1 MKRRWHIGFLAC
13 ALVASALWLPAS
25 LTARAA
31 SSGSD
36 GSGSSGPAAV
46 AASADANA
54 TSADASTPGT
64 GVAPNPV
71 RGSANGPGSET
82 SSNEETQAPN
92 APAQERV
99 VRVLVIGSSVA
110 RGWKDPKGGGYL
122 HRTFTALSSLTPI
135 TYDVI
140 DKAEPGKG
148 VLSIRDTY
156 VKWLDTYQPQIVCIA
171 WGGLDDLYQ
180 HTPFRV
186 YDEQVHWQIEEA
198 LDHHAMVMLVTTPV
212 SKASFTTYRVAQQ
225 ALMES
230 EIQVAD
236 SFHNPNVYVF
246 NLFDQMKAYLWAHH
260 ESIQPLMH
268 DSWHPNAKGHALA
281 AELLVKDIL
290 AKFPATAPVFKAEPA
305 SSSRHPEGGSATSSG
320 RPEGELTS

>member
-1 MKRRWHIGFLAC
+1 MKRRWQMGFLAF

-25 LTARAA
+25 LIARAA
-31 SSGSD
+31 SSLPNG
-36 GSGSSGPAAV
+36 GGASSQQTIS
-46 AASADANA
+46 ASVDANS
-54 TSADASTPGT
+54 TSTAIAPTGS

-71 RGSANGPGSET
+71 HAPGNPAGSGTDAN
-82 SSNEETQAPN
+82 SSGGTNVPN
-92 APAQERV
+92 APAQDRV

-156 VKWLDTYQPQIVCIA
+156 VKWLETYQPQIVCIA

-180 HTPFRV
+180 HTPFSV
-186 YDEQVHWQIEEA
+186 YDEQVRWQIEEA
-198 LDHHAMVMLVTTPV
+198 LDHRAIVMLVTTPV
-212 SKASFTTYRVAQQ
+212 SKASYTTYRTAQQ

-230 EIQVAD
+230 EIEVAD

-246 NLFDQMKAYLWAHH
+246 NLFDQMKAYLQAHH
-260 ESIQPLMH
+260 ESLQPLMH
-268 DSWHPNAKGHALA
+268 DSWHPNARGHALA

-290 AKFPATAPVFKAEPA
+290 AKFPVTAPVFKAGPST
-305 SSSRHPEGGSATSSG
+305 SSDHTEGGSAS
-320 RPEGELTS
+320 

>member
-1 MKRRWHIGFLAC
+1 MKRRWQMAFLTF
-13 ALVASALWLPAS
+13 ALVASALWIPAS

-31 SSGSD
+31 EG
-36 GSGSSGPAAV
+36 GTSGPSV
-46 AASADANA
+46 QPGYSASADAGS
-54 TSADASTPGT
+54 TSMHASAGS
-64 GVAPNPV
+64 GVAPNPLH
-71 RGSANGPGSET
+71 GPGNLTGSEE
-82 SSNEETQAPN
+82 SSGSNGAANAPN

-99 VRVLVIGSSVA
+99 VRVLIIGSSVA

-122 HRTFTALSSLTPI
+122 HRTFSALSTLTPI

-148 VLSIRDTY
+148 VLSIRNTY
-156 VKWLDTYQPQIVCIA
+156 AKWLETYQPQIVCIA

-186 YDEQVHWQIEEA
+186 YDEQVRWQIQEA
-198 LDHHAMVMLVTTPV
+198 LDHRAMVMLVTTPV
-212 SKASFTTYRVAQQ
+212 SKASYTTYRVAQQ

-246 NLFDQMKAYLWAHH
+246 NVFDQMKAYLQAHH

-268 DSWHPNAKGHALA
+268 DSWHPNARGHALA

-290 AKFPATAPVFKAEPA
+290 GKFPVTAPVFKAEP
-305 SSSRHPEGGSATSSG
+305 SSSADRARQESAS
-320 RPEGELTS
+320 

>member
-1 MKRRWHIGFLAC
+1 MKQRWQMGFLAF
-13 ALVASALWLPAS
+13 ALVASAVWVPAS
-25 LTARAA
+25 ITARAA
-31 SSGSD
+31 DGGTPGAPGQAAYTASTDTGSPSS
-36 GSGSSGPAAV
+36 
-46 AASADANA
+46 
-54 TSADASTPGT
+54 DASPTES

-71 RGSANGPGSET
+71 HAPGNPAGSGTDANSSGST
-82 SSNEETQAPN
+82 NAPN
-92 APAQERV
+92 APAQDRV
-99 VRVLVIGSSVA
+99 VRVLIIGSSVA

-122 HRTFTALSSLTPI
+122 HRTFSALSALTPI

-148 VLSIRDTY
+148 VLSIRNTY
-156 VKWLDTYQPQIVCIA
+156 VTWLETYRPQIVCIA

-186 YDEQVHWQIEEA
+186 YDEQVHWQIQEA
-198 LDHHAMVMLVTTPV
+198 LDHRAIVMLVTTPV
-212 SKASFTTYRVAQQ
+212 SKASYTTYRAAQQ

-246 NLFDQMKAYLWAHH
+246 NLFDQMKAYLQAHH

-281 AELLVKDIL
+281 AELLVKDL
-290 AKFPATAPVFKAEPA
+290 LGKFPVTAPVFKVD
-305 SSSRHPEGGSATSSG
+305 SSSSPDHTEDPSAS
-320 RPEGELTS
+320 